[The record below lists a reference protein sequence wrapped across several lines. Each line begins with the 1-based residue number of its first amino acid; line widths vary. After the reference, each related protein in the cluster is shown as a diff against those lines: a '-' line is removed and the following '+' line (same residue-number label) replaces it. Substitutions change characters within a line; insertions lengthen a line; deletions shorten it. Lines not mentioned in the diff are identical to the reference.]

1 VRVTDTLVS
10 KVAPAA
16 ADLAAFLM
24 QATSDLVVVCD
35 IRGQVVAVNQA
46 WEAAT
51 GWTEADLIGQSLL
64 RVVHREDH
72 PHAITA
78 GERIC
83 DGERSLN
90 TVWRLMK
97 RDGACFV
104 ASWNVTVVGDL
115 QYLLGRDVTDIAR
128 TEQAFA
134 RVMRQREVLDA
145 GAGVGSWTY
154 VRGAE
159 TVALSPGLA
168 TRLGLPAVD
177 SFTRADLDA
186 VALELW
192 PILTSPLGSDVAIK
206 LGSALAPLRLRVVG
220 APRGADGVL
229 SGVTIDETAIVM
241 ALEAAEQARLRL
253 ELALDAGR
261 AATWQLD
268 LDPPRLW
275 VSPQFEEL
283 IGRPVTVTEM
293 LTGKGA
299 ATHPDDVGQT
309 LACTKKLMANPGRAT
324 IEHRIVRP
332 DGEVRWVQTL
342 CQTQTNMEGKVY
354 RAVALTVDVTQR
366 RALQQHLLAATR
378 QAENA
383 LAHRTAWLGS
393 AEMPQQ
399 EMAAADFDG
408 FGELFQ
414 RFTLLMAELE
424 RRETEL
430 RASFTALQEAR
441 SAAEAANIAKSQF
454 LANMSHELR
463 TPINAII
470 GFGELIIDDAA
481 GREPQIAADAERVV
495 AAAGRLL
502 AMINELL
509 DLSRMEAG
517 RLNAKPR
524 ETDARAIFEPLL
536 CAKRQEAEAKG
547 NRLHLQIDDD
557 LAAIF
562 IDGDRLAQAV
572 RHLLDNAVKFTSDGD
587 IQVGV
592 RRIGS
597 ASGGVLAVTVS
608 DTGIGMAAQVLGLR
622 LRGAWRYCWVV
633 NFTLQ
638 ASPGKAPP
646 SP

>member
-1 VRVTDTLVS
+1 
-10 KVAPAA
+10 
-16 ADLAAFLM
+16 
-24 QATSDLVVVCD
+24 
-35 IRGQVVAVNQA
+35 
-46 WEAAT
+46 
-51 GWTEADLIGQSLL
+51 
-64 RVVHREDH
+64 
-72 PHAITA
+72 
-78 GERIC
+78 
-83 DGERSLN
+83 
-90 TVWRLMK
+90 
-97 RDGACFV
+97 
-104 ASWNVTVVGDL
+104 
-115 QYLLGRDVTDIAR
+115 
-128 TEQAFA
+128 
-134 RVMRQREVLDA
+134 
-145 GAGVGSWTY
+145 
-154 VRGAE
+154 
-159 TVALSPGLA
+159 
-168 TRLGLPAVD
+168 
-177 SFTRADLDA
+177 
-186 VALELW
+186 
-192 PILTSPLGSDVAIK
+192 
-206 LGSALAPLRLRVVG
+206 
-220 APRGADGVL
+220 
-229 SGVTIDETAIVM
+229 
-241 ALEAAEQARLRL
+241 
-253 ELALDAGR
+253 
-261 AATWQLD
+261 
-268 LDPPRLW
+268 
-275 VSPQFEEL
+275 
-283 IGRPVTVTEM
+283 M

-332 DGEVRWVQTL
+332 DGNVRWVQTL

-399 EMAAADFDG
+399 EIAAADFDG

-524 ETDARAIFEPLL
+524 ETDPRAIFEPLL

-562 IDGDRLAQAV
+562 IDGERLAQAV

-592 RRIGS
+592 RRIDA
-597 ASGGVLAVTVS
+597 ASGGDLAVTVS
-608 DTGIGMAAQVLGLR
+608 DTGIGMTAEDIAALASPLTQADGRTTRRHGGAGLGLAVARR
-622 LRGAWRYCWVV
+622 LAVLLGGELHIASVAGQGST
-633 NFTLQ
+633 FTLT
-638 ASPGKAPP
+638 APYLP
-646 SP
+646 LPQSHVA